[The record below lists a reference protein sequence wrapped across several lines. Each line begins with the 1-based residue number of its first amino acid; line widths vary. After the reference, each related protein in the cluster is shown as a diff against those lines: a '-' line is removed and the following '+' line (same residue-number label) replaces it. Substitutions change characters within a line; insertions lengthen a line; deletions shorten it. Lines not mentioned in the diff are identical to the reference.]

1 MRDSISELVIG
12 VGNKLSEYGA
22 FQLHAHEHAY
32 ELHIYK
38 TEMTAKT
45 EAVSQAIRKLCVAV
59 AEETEKGGVA
69 KVRGK
74 LALLLADP
82 VDIDIDENENS
93 SGVR

>member
-1 MRDSISELVIG
+1 MRDNMSELVIT
-12 VGNKLSEYGA
+12 VGNRLSEYGA

-38 TEMTAKT
+38 TELQAKT

-59 AEETEKGGVA
+59 AEETEKVGVA

-82 VDIDIDENENS
+82 KEEEDKS
-93 SGVR
+93 

>member
-1 MRDSISELVIG
+1 MRDNISEFVIT

-38 TEMTAKT
+38 TEIKAKT

-59 AEETEKGGVA
+59 AEETEKVGVA

-74 LALLLADP
+74 LAILLADP
-82 VDIDIDENENS
+82 KEDDGKS
-93 SGVR
+93 